1 MKIALPKKL
10 IIPSNMI
17 IDAGIGMFAA
27 VVNPFVDSILKVIA
41 DIIKKYLELGTMPEL
56 YSKHLAMHTDCA
68 EDILKGCGLN
78 YVLVPMT
85 VKNAS
90 VLYKECF
97 DGEVIHTNP
106 RPHTKIEPTE
116 TVIVSYI
123 TQEVIDKS
131 IILYE
136 EAERAK
142 AEKLKQKH
150 EKKEAKKA
158 KADNLKKLPIKLLKK
173 KPTME

>member
-10 IIPSNMI
+10 VIPSNMI
-17 IDAGIGMFAA
+17 IDAGIGVFAA
-27 VVNPFVDSILKVIA
+27 VVNPLVDSALSVIA
-41 DIIKKYLELGTMPEL
+41 EMIKRYLERGTMPEL
-56 YSKHLAMHTDCA
+56 YSKHLAMHTDRA

-90 VLYKECF
+90 VLYKDCF
-97 DGEVIHTNP
+97 DGEVIHTIP
-106 RPHTKIEPTE
+106 RPHVKIQPTE

-131 IILYE
+131 IALYD
-136 EAERAK
+136 EAEKAK
-142 AEKLKQKH
+142 AEKLKQKQ
-150 EKKEAKKA
+150 EKKEAKKT
-158 KADNLKKLPIKLLKK
+158 KADSIKKAPISLLKK
-173 KPTME
+173 KPAIE

>member
-27 VVNPFVDSILKVIA
+27 VVNPFVDSILKVVA
-41 DIIKKYLELGTMPEL
+41 EIIKKYLELGTMPEL
-56 YSKHLAMHTDCA
+56 YSKNLAMHTDRA
-68 EDILKGCGLN
+68 EDILKACGLN
-78 YVLVPMT
+78 YVLVPMSI
-85 VKNAS
+85 KNAA
-90 VLYKECF
+90 VLYKDCF

-106 RPHTKIEPTE
+106 RPHTKIQPTE

-131 IILYE
+131 IALYKE
-136 EAERAK
+136 VERAK
-142 AEKLKQKH
+142 AEKLKQKQ
-150 EKKEAKKA
+150 EKKEAKKV
-158 KADNLKKLPIKLLKK
+158 KAGSLKKMSIELLKK
-173 KPTME
+173 PTSK